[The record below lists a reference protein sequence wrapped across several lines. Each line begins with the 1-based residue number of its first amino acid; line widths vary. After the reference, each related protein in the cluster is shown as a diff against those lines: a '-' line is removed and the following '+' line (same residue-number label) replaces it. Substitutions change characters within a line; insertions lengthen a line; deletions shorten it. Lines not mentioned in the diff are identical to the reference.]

1 VAKALQAQ
9 GFKTLSQYPS
19 CGFRIDLVAEKNGQ
33 RLAIECD
40 GEIWHQDEQGMLKVE
55 DVQRQEILER
65 AGWRVL
71 RIPYR
76 RWRIEPAGQIS
87 RVTRALLEM
96 QDEGTPPPAGRAI
109 NQAEGATATSSISVD
124 TNEAAIL
131 RAVRSGQHE
140 REAVLNTA
148 RVHLGKSRMGAQI
161 RRSLEAAIISLASR
175 GLIVMEEA
183 EVFASE
189 EGRTAT
195 LSTYAP
201 RVSTGRK
208 RRFRTYRRWS

>member
-1 VAKALQAQ
+1 M
-9 GFKTLSQYPS
+9 
-19 CGFRIDLVAEKNGQ
+19 VAEKDGH

-40 GEIWHQDEQGMLKVE
+40 GEIWHQDEHGELNVE

-71 RIPYR
+71 RISYR
-76 RWRIEPAGQIS
+76 RWRIEPAVQLS

-96 QDEGTPPPAGRAI
+96 QEEDAPAVIGAI
-109 NQAEGATATSSISVD
+109 NNTSGATGTTSISVD

-131 RAVRSGQHE
+131 RAVRSGEHE

-161 RRSLEAAIISLASR
+161 RRSLEAAVVSLAHR

-189 EGRTAT
+189 EGRTAA

-201 RVSTGRK
+201 RVSMARK
-208 RRFRTYRRWS
+208 RPFRAYRRWS